1 MSRIINVAAA
11 QLGPIQRSDT
21 RRDVVERLLA
31 HLRQAHAMG
40 CQLVV
45 FPEPALTTF
54 FPRWYMEDPAEIDA
68 FYESEMPGPQTRVLF
83 ETARKLGISRS
94 EVRARLQRL
103 GQVPGEA
110 APPSFPSSPEIP

>member
-11 QLGPIQRSDT
+11 QLGPIQRSDS

-45 FPEPALTTF
+45 FPELALTTF
-54 FPRWYMEDPAEIDA
+54 FPWI
-68 FYESEMPGPQTRVLF
+68 T
-83 ETARKLGISRS
+83 
-94 EVRARLQRL
+94 
-103 GQVPGEA
+103 
-110 APPSFPSSPEIP
+110 SPV